1 MSASTL
7 ERRVAILE
15 GAVAVLEEQVKQVAA
30 APAKKWWE
38 HVAGT
43 MADYPEFDEVMESI
57 RRDREREIAEL
68 NQPGNP

>member
-1 MSASTL
+1 MSASAL

-15 GAVAVLEEQVKQVAA
+15 GAVAALEERVKHATA

-38 HVAGT
+38 HVAGS
-43 MADYPEFDEVMESI
+43 MADYPEFEEVMESI

-68 NQPGNP
+68 NRPGNS